1 MACRVRYLS
10 SVGIHRREINGI
22 GALAQAYPAHWLLYA
37 SLQCYPRGEPPIEMD
52 AMVVMDDRVLLLEI
66 KDLHG
71 TLTVNGDQWIQGN
84 GKRFR
89 SPVDVVSMKARKV
102 KTFLSAAIPGFSKY
116 YVDSRVVLTGSAT
129 KHNLS
134 PSELPQVWSLQEAVS
149 IADVSRRTALLQKT
163 QLHVKKVYQFEPDFE
178 RVVRNAKMFGPLE
191 AQWDGYRVVDED
203 FVVHPTSV
211 WREHRAERIND
222 NRFKALLRIWAFDKL
237 PASLNSPEKREFI
250 ANREMRAIGRLN
262 ALGSPLVEQGVI
274 LPPIGDEKDEILTQ
288 HFELR
293 RLPVGLT
300 TLDRYLERA
309 SEDLRIDDR
318 VTATSTLLN
327 IIAELHGQDIA
338 HRDLG
343 PRSIWADSPTRFAL
357 TGFMAC
363 HMPDEESLGDWTTVL
378 RGQGDALPEDADKT
392 LTGTA
397 KQRDVYALGSL
408 ARKILAES
416 GPSEIGRN
424 SVTIPKIEDWLDRAA
439 ARKASDRFADARKMG
454 DEFARLIEQ
463 MKGGDVDQTLIDR
476 HETSDVPYVLWPLEK
491 ALKQSDS
498 HVYVSRDANGNE
510 SVVKIWLRVRR
521 GANAASDAAM
531 TRLFDGVSRLVSM
544 PIGGLPQYVRAA
556 LSPIGP
562 FVVYRFEKGRAISE
576 AELPKE
582 CDRALHLANR
592 LVQCV
597 NALHAIGHS
606 HGDIAPKNV
615 LLCEDGMDI
624 RLLDLFDMCDV
635 GDGRLRTPSLCPQN
649 WERLTQEQVD
659 RYATVLMVRTFLE
672 KIEDVDVAEEL
683 AAITRELERPA
694 LDTFDPIL
702 TVLRK
707 AIQHTQADRPARFAV
722 SFRGATA
729 GPLVA
734 DNGRYYLR
742 ANRIDSTTVAYS
754 IAGIERE
761 LTLELRSGEV
771 IGARVYPATFTSL
784 AHASRNGIPI
794 ALMIDIADGPD
805 SGLDELC
812 ALIAPLVSPALQD
825 AEVEAAAAVSGRIL
839 DVSRY
844 WRKLLELEASYQPEV
859 EILQDIGPP
868 NGPMAVYAYERTG
881 LDFDFD
887 ASSTVEIRLP
897 NGRKVGEVNVEQ
909 TDGQRLVVDY
919 SDRRLVP
926 GDKVNLVDRRARTS
940 FDRRTKAVERILDN
954 EAAIPDLIGYF
965 SPERSVEASDYG
977 DVVSDETLDRYE
989 LNRGQKD
996 AFRHVIRFGPVGLL
1010 QGPPGTGKTLFIA
1023 SLVHWLVTEK
1033 GARKILI
1040 ASQSHEAVNN
1050 AIEALLK
1057 LYKSL
1062 GGQRPSL
1069 LRIGSKG
1076 ITEKIKP
1083 YHTTA
1088 LQERFQSRFENA
1100 FKHRVSGL
1108 ASAIG
1113 VKRDLVGDAVEIDR
1127 QLGERVRRLHVLAEA
1142 EEGGATLSARE
1153 MRQRATTMG
1162 VALNAYSSAAGH
1174 ILGRSAD
1181 ITRPDEELSAAF
1193 GTLLARH
1200 SDASPFDV
1208 NKARQLIELSREWSD
1223 SLLSRYRNFEEF
1235 LAKTRSIVTAT
1246 CVGVGQTRIRMDKK
1260 TYDWVIVDEAAR
1272 CTPGELAVPIQLGRR
1287 VLLVGDH
1294 RQLLPMTERAVLNG
1308 MRDEMP
1314 ETPTAEFMRSDFER
1328 AYLSQYGKAN
1338 GRTLTEQYRMTTAI
1352 CDMVSRV
1359 FYEPHGVQLIT
1370 SPDRKADPLFAK
1382 SLSKPLEL
1390 PVMWIDTTREPGHTE
1405 SPAPWDETT
1414 FWNSAEVEAVIRLL
1428 ERISEQVELVE
1439 GLVADKD
1446 ETPIGVIC
1454 MYSAQKVKIDEAFS
1468 RRAWDARFRKLVRIE
1483 TVDSYQGKENAI
1495 VISSLVR
1502 CNTNGDQGHVRIPN
1516 RCNVAL
1522 SRAKER
1528 LFIVGARTMWGNK
1541 VPTHAP
1547 MRQVLN
1553 DIVAHQK
1560 TALVINAGEI

>member
-10 SVGIHRREINGI
+10 SAGIHRREITGI
-22 GALAQAYPAHWLLYA
+22 GALAKAYPANWLLYA
-37 SLQCYPRGEPPIEMD
+37 SLQCYPPREAPIEMD

-102 KTFLSAAIPGFSKY
+102 KTFLSAAIPGFSKC

-129 KHNLS
+129 KHNLP

-149 IADVSRRTALLQKT
+149 IADASRRAGLLQKT
-163 QLHVKKVYQFEPDFE
+163 QLHVKKVYQFESDFE

-203 FVVHPTSV
+203 FVVHPTRV
-211 WREHRAERIND
+211 WHEHRAERISD

-262 ALGSPLVEQGVI
+262 ALGSSLIEQGVI
-274 LPPIGDEKDEILTQ
+274 LAPIGEEKAEILTQ

-293 RLPVGLT
+293 RLPVSLT
-300 TLDRYLERA
+300 TLDRYLERV
-309 SEDLRIDDR
+309 SEDLRIEDR

-327 IIAELHGQDIA
+327 IIAELHAQDIA

-363 HMPDEESLGDWTTVL
+363 QMPDEESLGDWTTVL
-378 RGQGDALPEDADKT
+378 RGQGDAIPEDADKI
-392 LTGTA
+392 LAGTA

-408 ARKILAES
+408 ARKILAENGS
-416 GPSEIGRN
+416 SKTGRN
-424 SVTIPKIEDWLDRAA
+424 SVPIPKIDDWLDCAA
-439 ARKASDRFADARKMG
+439 ARKGSDRFADAREMG
-454 DEFARLIEQ
+454 DEFARLIEE
-463 MKGGDVDQTLIDR
+463 MKGGDVDQTLIDQ

-491 ALKQSDS
+491 ALKQRDS
-498 HVYVSRDANGNE
+498 HVYISRDANGNE
-510 SVVKIWLRVRR
+510 LVVKIWLRVRR
-521 GANAASDAAM
+521 GMNAASDAAM

-544 PIGGLPQYVRAA
+544 PIGGIPQYIRAA

-562 FVVYRFEKGRAISE
+562 FVVYRFEKGEPISE
-576 AELPKE
+576 QEIPKE

-615 LLCEDGMDI
+615 LLCEDGKDI
-624 RLLDLFDMCDV
+624 RLLDLFDMCEV
-635 GDGRLRTPSLCPQN
+635 GDGRLRTPSLCPEN
-649 WERLTQEQVD
+649 WGRLTQEQLD
-659 RYATVLMVRTFLE
+659 RYATVLMVRSFLE
-672 KIEDVDVAEEL
+672 KIEGADLAEEL
-683 AAITRELERPA
+683 AATERELERPT
-694 LDTFDPIL
+694 LDTFEPIL

-707 AIQHTQADRPARFAV
+707 AIQRTHAARPARFTV
-722 SFRGATA
+722 SFRGATP
-729 GPLVA
+729 GPLVP
-734 DNGRYYLR
+734 DNGRFYLR
-742 ANRIDSTTVAYS
+742 AERIDSTTVAYH

-784 AHASRNGIPI
+784 AHASQHGIPI
-794 ALMIDIADGPD
+794 SLMIDIVDGPD
-805 SGLDELC
+805 TGLDELC

-825 AEVEAAAAVSGRIL
+825 MEEEEAAASGRIL

-844 WRKLLELEASYQPEV
+844 WRKLLELEAAFQPEV

-868 NGPMAVYAYERTG
+868 NGPTAVYAYERTG

-887 ASSTVEIRLP
+887 ASSTVEVRLP
-897 NGRKVGEVNVEQ
+897 NGRKVAEVNVEQ

-919 SDRRLVP
+919 SDRRLLP

-940 FDRRTKAVERILDN
+940 FDRRTKAVEHILDD

-965 SPERSVEASDYG
+965 SPERSVEATDYG
-977 DVVSDETLDRYE
+977 DEVSDDTLGRYR

-1050 AIEALLK
+1050 AIEALLNLFK
-1057 LYKSL
+1057 RLA
-1062 GGQRPSL
+1062 GRRPSL

-1088 LQERFQSRFENA
+1088 LQERFQSRFEIA

-1108 ASAIG
+1108 GSGIG
-1113 VKRDLVGDAVEIDR
+1113 LKRDLVRDAVEIDR
-1127 QLGERVRRLHVLAEA
+1127 QLGERVRRLHTLAEA
-1142 EEGGATLSARE
+1142 EEGSPTLSARE

-1162 VALNAYSSAAGH
+1162 VALNAYSSAASH
-1174 ILGRSAD
+1174 ILGRPAD
-1181 ITRPDEELSAAF
+1181 VSQPDEELNAAF
-1193 GTLLARH
+1193 ETLLARH

-1208 NKARQLIELSREWSD
+1208 NKTRQLIELSREWSD

-1235 LAKTRSIVTAT
+1235 LAKTRSIITAT

-1287 VLLVGDH
+1287 ILLVGDH
-1294 RQLLPMTERAVLNG
+1294 RQLLPMTERAVLKG
-1308 MRDEMP
+1308 LREEMP
-1314 ETPTAEFMRSDFER
+1314 ETPIAELMRSDFER
-1328 AYLSQYGKAN
+1328 TYLSQYGRAN
-1338 GRTLTEQYRMTTAI
+1338 GRTLTEQYRMTAPI
-1352 CDMVSRV
+1352 CEMVSRV
-1359 FYEPHGVQLIT
+1359 FYEPHGVQLKT
-1370 SPDRKADPLFAK
+1370 SEDRKADPLFAK
-1382 SLSKPLEL
+1382 KLAKPLEL
-1390 PVMWIDTTREPGHTE
+1390 PITWIDTTPEPGHTE

-1428 ERISEQVELVE
+1428 EQISEQVELVA
-1439 GLVADKD
+1439 GLAADKD

-1483 TVDSYQGKENAI
+1483 TVDSYQGKENTI
-1495 VISSLVR
+1495 VIASLVR
-1502 CNTNGDQGHVRIPN
+1502 CNFGSPIGATLPCHARRRGFSSSVLGQCGIT
-1516 RCNVAL
+1516 
-1522 SRAKER
+1522 SRAMLRCCE
-1528 LFIVGARTMWGNK
+1528 F
-1541 VPTHAP
+1541 
-1547 MRQVLN
+1547 
-1553 DIVAHQK
+1553 
-1560 TALVINAGEI
+1560 